1 MSNWMNIYD
10 GVFFITIAT
19 ILAGS
24 FGLAI
29 KYCLK
34 SKCEKFSVC
43 FGIFEIRRR
52 VDLEVEE
59 EMAQME
65 LGLSTPTNTNTNT
78 NNLEEKKHNI

>member
-59 EMAQME
+59 EIVGME
-65 LGLSTPTNTNTNT
+65 LGLSTPTNTNT

>member
-65 LGLSTPTNTNTNT
+65 LGLSTPTNTNTN
-78 NNLEEKKHNI
+78 NLEEKKHNI

>member
-1 MSNWMNIYD
+1 MNIYD

-59 EMAQME
+59 EIVGME
-65 LGLSTPTNTNTNT
+65 LGLSTPTNTNT
-78 NNLEEKKHNI
+78 NNLEEKKHNIK

>member
-65 LGLSTPTNTNTNT
+65 LGISTPTNTNT

>member
-1 MSNWMNIYD
+1 MNIYD

-59 EMAQME
+59 EIVGME
-65 LGLSTPTNTNTNT
+65 LGLSTPTNTNT